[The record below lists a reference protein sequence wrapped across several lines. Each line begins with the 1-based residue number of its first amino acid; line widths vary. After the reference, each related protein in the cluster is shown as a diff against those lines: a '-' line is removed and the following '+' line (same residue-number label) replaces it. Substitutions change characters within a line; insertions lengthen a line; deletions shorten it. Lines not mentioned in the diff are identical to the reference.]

1 MTASRILACAAALLL
16 VAGPARAQ
24 IGAPPSGR
32 CRFILDNVPGN
43 HLTTT
48 KLPSG
53 QYNSVIGG
61 GVIARC
67 PEQRL
72 VLRSDSLEAY
82 GDEDRYYFIGHV
94 DYTEPRLTLKSDFL
108 NYFQPDERILATNN
122 VDAQLPSG
130 SNLKGPSLEFWRA
143 IPRVREQHATAI
155 GRPTISI
162 IERDSLGRPQPPVTV
177 TGNTVWLVTDS
188 VVASSG
194 QVVVVRPELNASGD
208 SLYLD
213 GGKGLLRLMRNP
225 RVQGVKNRPYTLVGE
240 TIDVLTKQRKL
251 DRVLAKS
258 KAEATSQD
266 LRLKSD
272 TIDLRIVN
280 DSLNRAISWG
290 TSRSRAV
297 SASQSILA
305 DSTDVLLP
313 GQRLREMH
321 AVGDAVAE
329 GAPDSTKFRTTE
341 RDRLTGDT
349 IVAHFDTAASL
360 VRDSTSKPKIRLLVS
375 NGNATS
381 LQHLPP
387 RDSTLR
393 TPAIV
398 YVVGSAIDVSF
409 DSGAVKRVTVR
420 DDSLSTGL
428 YLEPEKPD
436 TSAAGRR
443 AAAAR
448 RAATPGAGQPSAA
461 GAAAAGDTR
470 RAPTTPTRA
479 PARPTTTP
487 SGPPRRP

>member
-1 MTASRILACAAALLL
+1 MTPSRILGCVAALVL
-16 VAGPARAQ
+16 VASPVRAQ

-32 CRFILDNVPGN
+32 CRFVLDNVPGN
-43 HLTTT
+43 HLTTM

-94 DYTEPRLTLKSDFL
+94 DYAEPRLTLKSDYL
-108 NYFQPDERILATNN
+108 TYFQPDERILATSN

-155 GRPTISI
+155 GRPTIAVV
-162 IERDSLGRPQPPVTV
+162 EKDSVGRPRPPVTV
-177 TGNTVWLVTDS
+177 TGNTVWLVSDS
-188 VVASSG
+188 VVTSSG

-208 SLYLD
+208 SLFLD
-213 GGKGLLRLMRNP
+213 AGSGLLRMMRNP
-225 RVQGVKNRPYTLVGE
+225 RVQGSKGRPYTLVGE

-251 DRVLAKS
+251 DRVLAKN

-266 LRLKSD
+266 INLKSD

-290 TSRSRAV
+290 TSRSHAV
-297 SASQSILA
+297 SATQSIIS
-305 DSTDVLLP
+305 DSTDVRMP

-321 AVGDAVAE
+321 AVGDAIAE
-329 GAPDSTKFRTTE
+329 GAPDSTRFRTTE

-360 VRDSTSKPKIRLLVS
+360 VRDSTSKPKIRLLTS
-375 NGNATS
+375 SGHATS

-398 YVVGSAIDVSF
+398 YVVGRAIDVNF

-428 YLEPEKPD
+428 YLEPEKAD

-443 AAAAR
+443 AAAR
-448 RAATPGAGQPSAA
+448 RASAGA
-461 GAAAAGDTR
+461 GAAQPGAPGTGDTR
-470 RAPTTPTRA
+470 RAPTVPTRT
-479 PARPTTTP
+479 PPRTTTTP
-487 SGPPRRP
+487 SAPPRRP